1 MEDIRNPHDKLFRE
15 IWSRKPEAQS
25 FLEHYVP
32 ENVRQLIEPG
42 TLEIC
47 KDSFIDQEL
56 RDYFS
61 DMLYKVVLQ
70 GEAGYVYIGN
80 QAWPHGTHFADLLS
94 ESKKTLAAYIPDF
107 AMILTDL
114 TRYSDEDIKGTV
126 LSQVILLLFKY
137 ISHPEFRPKLP
148 EIFALMHKLSQQ
160 EHGLQYLELI
170 LRYIVVR
177 PKMFRQ
183 KNVSA

>member
-1 MEDIRNPHDKLFRE
+1 MCIYCLSTKVIRIVLSLRSYLEYMVK
-15 IWSRKPEAQS
+15 IWRLHLKQQKTSIPRTTMA
-25 FLEHYVP
+25 
-32 ENVRQLIEPG
+32 VRLPVILP
-42 TLEIC
+42 IV
-47 KDSFIDQEL
+47 
-56 RDYFS
+56 
-61 DMLYKVVLQ
+61 LYH
-70 GEAGYVYIGN
+70 GN